1 MVSIRCKI
9 FGLMLLASAMPGC
22 VERTLS
28 IQTNPPGALV
38 RLNGGPQEL
47 RTPARHDFVWYGTY
61 DIVIRKEGYQTIKT
75 KAPVIAPIYEWI
87 PLDLISELLPFHIK
101 DSRTLKYELTPQPTQ
116 EEDADALLQRS
127 KDLRAQLP
135 DPKKAAQ

>member
-1 MVSIRCKI
+1 MMPMRCKI
-9 FGLMLLASAMPGC
+9 FVLILVAGVVPGC

-47 RTPARHDFVWYGTY
+47 RTPATHDFVWYGTY
-61 DIVIRKEGYQTIKT
+61 DIVIRKDGYRTIKT

-87 PLDLISELLPFHIK
+87 PLDLIAELLPIHLK
-101 DSRTLKYELTPQPTQ
+101 DARTLKYEMDPLPTE
-116 EEDADALLQRS
+116 EEDADALLKRS
-127 KDLRAQLP
+127 HELRGRLP
-135 DPKKAAQ
+135 DPKKAAR